1 MSAFKIASG
10 VLIGVAL
17 FYVAG
22 KTVIDVLS
30 DGFDRN
36 NLAHASDGLALMTRL
51 GLERG
56 ALSKCHQEHKSRI
69 DRAEEDLLTREAIEE
84 LQTKGLSACS
94 IHNVSNAI
102 KITQTA
108 AEMRYV
114 PYRMTIAYDML
125 TRQSDSNKGCAD
137 YVEAFY
143 HICPNQVITRL

>member
-1 MSAFKIASG
+1 MSAFKIASC

-17 FYVAG
+17 VYVVG
-22 KTVIDVLS
+22 KTVIGVLS
-30 DGFDRN
+30 DGVDRN
-36 NLAHASDGLALMTRL
+36 TMTRESDGLTLMTRL
-51 GLERG
+51 GLESG

-84 LQTKGLSACS
+84 LKKKGVSACS
-94 IHNVSNAI
+94 IRNVSNAM

-114 PYRMTIAYDML
+114 PYRMTIVYDML
-125 TRQSDSNKGCAD
+125 TRQPESNIGCAD